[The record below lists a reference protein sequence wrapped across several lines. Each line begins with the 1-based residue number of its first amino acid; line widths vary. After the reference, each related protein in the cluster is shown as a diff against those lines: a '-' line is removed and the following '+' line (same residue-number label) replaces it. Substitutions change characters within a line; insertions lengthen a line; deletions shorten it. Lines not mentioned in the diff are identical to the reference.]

1 MSETTLAFTVHIPAS
16 AFKPMVTA
24 PMDGRIIYVT
34 DAFGHVDLA
43 KYDRHG
49 WNAETGDCSE
59 FTGWSE
65 FSIGEVGN
73 E

>member
-1 MSETTLAFTVHIPAS
+1 MSESTLTFTVHIPSAS
-16 AFKPMVTA
+16 FKPIETA

-34 DAFGHVDLA
+34 DAFGRVDLA
-43 KYDRHG
+43 KHDRYG
-49 WNAETGDCSE
+49 WDAETGDCSE

-65 FSIGEVGN
+65 FSIGGWRN